1 MYTSS
6 DGRPQSR
13 GENHYSYRGFKTR
26 AYSRVSKQVVLV
38 DDWQTLQYAERALT
52 APPKVGGRGGTE
64 GVSCVG
70 LDVEM
75 TPATSKAS
83 LLQVRVF
90 VIRHPLR
97 SLGAHLLF
105 L

>member
-1 MYTSS
+1 M
-6 DGRPQSR
+6 
-13 GENHYSYRGFKTR
+13 
-26 AYSRVSKQVVLV
+26 
-38 DDWQTLQYAERALT
+38 DDWQTLQYAEQALA

-90 VIRHPLR
+90 IIVHPLR
-97 SLGAHLLF
+97 SLGALCCFCSTAGYDTFSLF
-105 L
+105 VFG